1 MRWHALVV
9 ALGSWSGLL
18 LLLLLGASPGQ
29 AFTGVRPT
37 TTTTTTTTASS
48 RTARHAAAVEHSNS
62 SSRSAETTRRDLLT
76 QGLALSAL
84 LVAAPP
90 AVAAAPQTI
99 VLTGANS
106 GVGYEACVRLLASG
120 GGHTLVLACRSLQK
134 AQETAARLGDS
145 YNNNNNNNKLIPA
158 ECNLASLAS
167 IDAFAQQL
175 PALLGGASAKVDTL
189 CLNAGLCRNVAAK
202 DVARTTDGFEL
213 TGTFVRRSVNHCVS
227 RVPALPSLAS

>member
-1 MRWHALVV
+1 MRLHALVV

-29 AFTGVRPT
+29 AFSGVSHRP
-37 TTTTTTTTASS
+37 TTTTTASS
-48 RTARHAAAVEHSNS
+48 RTARHAAAEHSS
-62 SSRSAETTRRDLLT
+62 SGNRNAETTRRDMLT
-76 QGLALSAL
+76 QTGGLAVSAL

-90 AVAAAPQTI
+90 AVAAAAPQTI
-99 VLTGANS
+99 VITGANS
-106 GVGYEACVRLLASG
+106 GVGYEACLRLLAAG
-120 GGHTLVLACRSLQK
+120 DGHTLVLACRSLQK
-134 AQETAARLGDS
+134 AQETAARLGD
-145 YNNNNNNNKLIPA
+145 NNNNNNNNRLIPA

-175 PALLGGASAKVDTL
+175 PALLGGGAGSKGAKVDTL

-213 TGTFVRRSVNHCVS
+213 TGTYASVIME
-227 RVPALPSLAS
+227 